1 MTDAEY
7 QAWLVRG
14 GLRAALIEIDTDV
27 PRYLSTVPYTTLP
40 TDTPAN
46 RMYLPVVAR
55 GFAFSERL
63 SLDSNPSISAGDIEI
78 HNDDGALDGWLSDV
92 WVNRAIRVYIGD
104 VNWPR
109 ADFRLEFSGVVADL
123 TSSSADRLNIVLR
136 NKLERL
142 NTPVSEATLGGTTPN
157 KDRLL
162 PVLLGECHNVEPLL
176 TDPANHE
183 YQLHSGSM
191 ERVIEVRDNGVPLS
205 NTTATLGAGKFRLGN
220 TPAGAITASA
230 QGRTPYG
237 NTVAA
242 LVQVLAT
249 QYGTPT
255 ERLTAGDLDAAS
267 LAAFAAAH
275 PQPVGLWLP
284 DRANVLQCCQQLA
297 ASVGAQVVM
306 SRQGLLRLIK
316 VALPGTGTP
325 VAIGPA
331 DYEARSLSIKQ
342 RTEVIAGVKLG
353 YCRNWAVQTSLDT
366 GIPPAHKDLYAQE
379 WLTATAR
386 DAATASAYR
395 LHAEPPQAD
404 TLLLRGADA
413 QPEAARRLALW
424 KTPRTVYGLRGYAQ
438 LLTLELGQP
447 VTLTAPRWG
456 LGEGK
461 AGIVIG
467 LQRDWIAGRCD
478 VEVLV

>member
-14 GLRAALIEIDTDV
+14 GLRTALVEVDTDT

-40 TDTPAN
+40 TDQPAN

-55 GFAFSERL
+55 GFAFNERL
-63 SLDSNPSISAGDIEI
+63 SLDGNPSISAGDIEI
-78 HNDDGALDGWLSDV
+78 HNEDGALDSWLSDV

-104 VNWPR
+104 VTWPR

-123 TSSSADRLNIVLR
+123 VSSSADRLNIVLR

-142 NTPVSEATLGGTTPN
+142 NTPVSESTLGGVTSN

-176 TDPANHE
+176 IDPANHE
-183 YQLHSGSM
+183 YMVHNGPM
-191 ERVIEVRDNGVPLS
+191 ERLIEVRDNGVPLS
-205 NTTATLGAGKFRLGN
+205 NLTATLGAGKFRLGN
-220 TPAGAITASA
+220 TPAGTITVSA
-230 QGRTPYG
+230 QGRTPYS

-242 LVQVLAT
+242 LVQMLAT

-255 ERLTAGDLDAAS
+255 ERLMAGDLDAAS

-275 PQPVGLWLP
+275 PQPVGLSLP

-306 SRQGLLRLIK
+306 SRQGLLRLVK
-316 VALPGTGTP
+316 VALPGIGSP
-325 VAIGPA
+325 AAIGPA

-342 RTEVIAGVKLG
+342 RTEVMAGVKLG
-353 YCRNWAVQTSLDT
+353 YCRNWTAQTSLDT
-366 GIPPAHKDLYAQE
+366 GIPPAHKDLFAQE
-379 WLTATAR
+379 WLTVTAR

-395 LHAEPPQAD
+395 LHAEPAQTD
-404 TLLLRGADA
+404 TLLLRATDA
-413 QPEAARRLALW
+413 QAEAARRLALW
-424 KTPRTVYGLRGYAQ
+424 SVPHTVYGLRGYAQ
-438 LLTLELGQP
+438 LLTLELGQS
-447 VTLTAPRWG
+447 VTLTAERWG
-456 LGEGK
+456 LEAGRQ
-461 AGIVIG
+461 GIVIG
-467 LQRDWIAGRCD
+467 LQRDWIAGRCE
-478 VEVLV
+478 VEVLI

>member
-7 QAWLVRG
+7 QTWLVRG
-14 GLRAALIEIDTDV
+14 GLRVALIEIDTDT

-40 TDTPAN
+40 TDTSAN
-46 RMYLPVVAR
+46 RMYQPVVAR

-63 SLDSNPSISAGDIEI
+63 SLDGNPSISAGDIEL
-78 HNDDGALDGWLSDV
+78 HNEDGALDGWLSDV

-104 VNWPR
+104 VTWPR

-123 TSSSADRLNIVLR
+123 VSSSADRLNIVLR

-142 NTPVSEATLGGTTPN
+142 NTPVSESTLGGATSN

-162 PVLLGECHNVEPLL
+162 PALLGECHNVEPLL
-176 TDPANHE
+176 VDPANHE
-183 YQLHSGSM
+183 YMVHNGPM
-191 ERVIEVRDNGVPLS
+191 ERLIEVRDNGVPLS
-205 NTTATLGAGKFRLGN
+205 NLTATLGAGKFRLGN
-220 TPAGAITASA
+220 TPAGTITVSA

-249 QYGTPT
+249 QYGTPS
-255 ERLTAGDLDAAS
+255 ERLAPADIDAVNLLAFGAGHA
-267 LAAFAAAH
+267 
-275 PQPVGLWLP
+275 QPVGLNLP

-306 SRQGLLRLIK
+306 SRQGLLRLVK

-331 DYEARSLSIKQ
+331 DYEARSLSIRQ

-353 YCRNWAVQTSLDT
+353 YCRNWVSQSNLDT
-366 GIPPAHKDLYAQE
+366 GIPPAHKDLFAQE
-379 WLTATAR
+379 WLTVTAR

-395 LHAEPPQAD
+395 LHAEPAQVD
-404 TLLLRGADA
+404 TLLLRAADA
-413 QPEAARRLALW
+413 QSEAGRRLALW
-424 KTPRTVYGLRGYAQ
+424 SVPRTVYGLRGYAQ
-438 LLTLELGQP
+438 LLTLELGQA

-456 LGEGK
+456 LDAGRQ
-461 AGIVIG
+461 GIVIG
-467 LQRDWIAGRCD
+467 LQRDWVAGRCD
-478 VEVLV
+478 VEVLI

>member
-1 MTDAEY
+1 MTDNEY
-7 QAWLVRG
+7 QRWLTKG
-14 GLRAALIEIDTDV
+14 GIRVALVEVDTET

-46 RMYLPVVAR
+46 RAYLPCVAQ

-63 SLDSNPSISAGDIEI
+63 SLDGNPSISAGDIEI
-78 HNDDGALDGWLSDV
+78 HNEDGAFDGWLSDV

-109 ADFRLEFSGVVADL
+109 DDFRLEFSGVVADL

-142 NTPVSEATLGGTTPN
+142 NTPVTETVLGGTTPN
-157 KDRLL
+157 KDRLR

-183 YQLHSGSM
+183 YQVHNGAI
-191 ERVIEVRDNGVPLS
+191 ERLIEVRDNGVPLD
-205 NTTATLGAGKFRLGN
+205 NTTATLSTGRFRLGN
-220 TPAGAITASA
+220 TPAGTITASV

-237 NTVAA
+237 STVAA

-255 ERLTAGDLDAAS
+255 ERLTSGDLDATN
-267 LAAFAAAH
+267 LADFEAAH
-275 PQPVGLWLP
+275 PQPVGLSLR
-284 DRANVLQCCQQLA
+284 DRANVLQSCQQLA

-306 SRQGLLRLIK
+306 SRQGLLRLVK
-316 VALPGTGTP
+316 VALPDTSAP
-325 VAIGPA
+325 VPIGLA
-331 DYEARSLSIKQ
+331 DYEARSLTIKQ

-353 YCRNWAVQTSLDT
+353 YCRNWTVQTSLDT
-366 GIPPAHKDLYAQE
+366 GIPPEHKDLFAQE
-379 WLTATAR
+379 WLTVTAR
-386 DAATASAYR
+386 DAAVAAAYR
-395 LHAEPPQAD
+395 LHAEPSQVD

-413 QPEAARRLALW
+413 QAEAQRRLALW
-424 KTPRTVYGLRGYAQ
+424 KVPRTVYSLRGYAN

-447 VTLTAPRWG
+447 VTLTAERWG
-456 LGEGK
+456 LDDGQQ
-461 AGIVIG
+461 GIVIG
-467 LQRDWIAGRCD
+467 LQRDWIAGRCE
-478 VEVLV
+478 VEVLI